1 MKKIIITESQM
12 NYIVEGLSFEPYY
25 LKSGD
30 KTYKRTKMTYDPNF
44 NTQRVDDKENLFNKT
59 AQINNNFK
67 IKLTD
72 EMINYLNKKN
82 KITTDSVLN
91 VNWGYDKEKG
101 EINCVLSIDKY
112 KPSAYKRFYIPYNS
126 ELKSFKY
133 DYNRNM
139 FVIRFKQTPT
149 NNGYNKDG
157 IAEIPFVDMLARKE
171 VNGVYVHDKQKAI
184 DASGYADTQFF
195 DKNQTIRTLDNTKSQ
210 IVTLP
215 KSRVKCINIFNFNL
229 TSSETNSLG
238 YKAFKPMKHSEK
250 SIARNDVQNPHRT
263 NIPSEPGQKKDYIVQ
278 DRSMEVFYN
287 KIVMFLSN
295 YVNKNNITLFMSPQ
309 SSSSLNSDII
319 NKTKQKLPNGN
330 LIPYYN
336 NLIIKNTQNLTI
348 DKEKA
353 QQMGMDDN
361 YINNLEYRLNLAKKK
376 DSFNIKTFPE
386 RERERSV
393 LTNPFII
400 NPQYINNIQKIINNQ
415 NIILFDDN
423 YSTGITLDE
432 ICLLIKQYNPK
443 AITAI
448 TIGNIKSPKG
458 SVNF

>member
-1 MKKIIITESQM
+1 MKGII
-12 NYIVEGLSFEPYY
+12 EGFDFEPYY
-25 LKSGD
+25 FKGND
-30 KTYKRTKMTYDPNF
+30 NKTYKRTKMLYDPNF
-44 NTQRVDDKENLFNKT
+44 NTQISVNKKDLFNKT
-59 AQINNNFK
+59 TQIDNNFK
-67 IKLTD
+67 LKLTD
-72 EMINYLNKKN
+72 EMVDYLKDKRFN
-82 KITTDSVLN
+82 ITTDSILN
-91 VNWGYDKEKG
+91 VNWGYNKEKG
-101 EINCVLSIDKY
+101 EINCTLNVNGY
-112 KPSAYKRFYIPYNS
+112 KTTVYQQIYIPYNA

-133 DYNRNM
+133 DYNNNV
-139 FVIRFKQTPT
+139 FVIRFKQTST

-157 IAEIPFVDMLARKE
+157 VAEIPFVDMLARTKI
-171 VNGVYVHDKQKAI
+171 GGKYVYDKQKAM

-215 KSRVKCINIFNFNL
+215 KSNVKCINIFNFNL
-229 TSSETNSLG
+229 TPSETNSLG

-250 SIARNDVQNPHRT
+250 SIARNNVQNPHRT

-295 YVNKNNITLFMSPQ
+295 YANKNNITLFMSPQ

-319 NKTKQKLPNGN
+319 NKAKQKLPNGN

-353 QQMGMDDN
+353 QQMGMDNN
-361 YINNLEYRLNLAKKK
+361 YINNLNYRLNLAKKK

-386 RERERSV
+386 KERSV